1 MNEVDTPIEEVND
14 GAGFDEGFA
23 NAPSEPTET
32 PVQDDDEQPSPEPA
46 IEYAQLT
53 KAQYDELIG
62 LKATQE
68 KSFGTAFG
76 KLGGIERT
84 LQQIQSGP
92 QVEISQEDIDALR
105 EDFPPLAAALEK
117 VRNMRSIPGGGM
129 DPTKLDEL
137 VQQRIAPALSELTKQ
152 VESSKSREF
161 KRLARRHP
169 DFRQIDESE
178 EFKGWVAGQSEVF
191 KEDLFEASQDFDSEA
206 IADVITEFKNFRK
219 KSAAQQ
225 AVDSAA
231 ARRSRMSAAVT
242 PRGSGSPAGSDPL
255 DDFNAGFQ
263 NR

>member
-1 MNEVDTPIEEVND
+1 MNEVDTQIEEVND

-23 NAPSEPTET
+23 NAPSEPTAT
-32 PVQDDDEQPSPEPA
+32 PVQKSDEQPNPEPA

-84 LQQIQSGP
+84 LQQLQSGP

-105 EDFPPLAAALEK
+105 DDFPPLAAALEK

-137 VQQRIAPALSELTKQ
+137 VQQRIAPALDTINDRVTQAVEARLLAKQ
-152 VESSKSREF
+152 
-161 KRLARRHP
+161 HP
-169 DFRQIDESE
+169 DWQTVDKSP
-178 EFKGWVAGQSEVF
+178 EFAAWVQGQPRAYVDQLVAASTSYDSDFIGSAMTKF
-191 KEDLFEASQDFDSEA
+191 KQS
-206 IADVITEFKNFRK
+206 RK
-219 KSAAQQ
+219 ATPQG
-225 AVDSAA
+225 DDPAA

-242 PRGSGSPAGSDPL
+242 PRGSGSPAGSDPN
-255 DDFNAGFQ
+255 DDFNAGFAQ
-263 NR
+263 G